1 MERGSPLFQPK
12 IHQNPFFMKLL
23 TIFVCLLA
31 WLLTSCAVVRPGEVG
46 LKQKLGKL
54 QHESLNQG
62 PHGYNVFTSRILKIK
77 TRTVE
82 AFNTL
87 DVPTKEGLTVKSE
100 IALLYHVKPEAA
112 ASVYVNYG
120 MNYQEVIVESNFRAV
135 VRHVSAS
142 YLAKELF
149 AVDRKKIEK
158 EIYDEIVAG
167 ISDKGFAVDAVLL
180 KSITMP
186 PQIFQ
191 AVENKLKAE
200 QETMQMEFVISKQ
213 KREAERMQIEAEAIK
228 NYNRTVSESLSEL
241 LIKWNGVQV
250 LKELVTSNN
259 AKIIVTDGKSPM
271 IINEK

>member
-1 MERGSPLFQPK
+1 
-12 IHQNPFFMKLL
+12 MKSVI
-23 TIFVCLLA
+23 IFSLGLSALV
-31 WLLTSCAVVRPGEVG
+31 LTSCAIVRPGEVG
-46 LKQKLGKL
+46 LKQRLGKL
-54 QHESLNQG
+54 QSTSLNQG
-62 PHGYNVFTSRILKIK
+62 QHGYNPFTSIIIKVK

-112 ASVYVNYG
+112 ANVYVNYG
-120 MNYQEVIVESNFRAV
+120 TNYQEVIVESNFRAV
-135 VRHVSAS
+135 VRHVSAT
-142 YLAKELF
+142 YLAKDLF

-167 ISDKGFAVDAVLL
+167 ISDKGFVVDAVLL

-200 QETMQMEFVISKQ
+200 QETMQMEFTIAKQ
-213 KREAERMQIEAEAIK
+213 RKEAERMQIEADAIK
-228 NYNRTVSESLSEL
+228 SYNKTVSESLSDL
-241 LIKWNGVQV
+241 LIRWNGVQA
-250 LKELVTSNN
+250 LKDLATSPSS
-259 AKIIVTDGKSPM
+259 KLIITDGKSPM
-271 IINEK
+271 ILGDK

>member
-1 MERGSPLFQPK
+1 
-12 IHQNPFFMKLL
+12 MKTNRWLSASMIVILL
-23 TIFVCLLA
+23 S
-31 WLLTSCAVVRPGEVG
+31 SCAIIRPGEVG
-46 LKQKLGKL
+46 IKQRMGKITGDHL
-54 QHESLNQG
+54 AAG
-62 PHGYNVFTSRILKIK
+62 PYLFNPFSTTVKKIP

-100 IALLYHVKPEAA
+100 IALLYHVKPEA
-112 ASVYVNYG
+112 SREVYTKYG

-135 VRHVSAS
+135 VRHICGM
-142 YLAKELF
+142 YYAKELF

-158 EIYDEIVAG
+158 EIYDEIATS
-167 ISDKGFAVDAVLL
+167 IWDKGFVTDAVLL

-200 QETMQMEFVISKQ
+200 QESLQMEFIISKQ
-213 KREAERMQIEAEAIK
+213 KKEAERMQIEAEAIK
-228 NYNRTVSESLSEL
+228 NYNKTISESLNE
-241 LIKWNGVQV
+241 IMVKWSGIQV
-250 LKELVTSNN
+250 LKELVTSPN
-259 AKIIVTDGKSPM
+259 AKVIITDGKTPM

>member
-1 MERGSPLFQPK
+1 MK
-12 IHQNPFFMKLL
+12 TIHWLL
-23 TIFVCLLA
+23 GLSATA
-31 WLLTSCAVVRPGEVG
+31 LLTSCAIVRPGEVG
-46 LKQKLGKL
+46 LKQRMGKL
-54 QHESLNQG
+54 QHNSLDQG
-62 PHGYNVFTSRILKIK
+62 PHGFNPFTSTIIKVK

-100 IALLYHVKPEAA
+100 IALLYHVRPEAA

-120 MNYQEVIVESNFRAV
+120 TNYQEVIVESNFRAV

-142 YLAKELF
+142 YLAKDLF

-167 ISDKGFAVDAVLL
+167 ISDKGFVVDAVLL

-200 QETMQMEFVISKQ
+200 QETMQMEFTIAKQ
-213 KREAERMQIEAEAIK
+213 RKEAERMQIEADAIK
-228 NYNRTVSESLSEL
+228 NYNKAIAESLTE
-241 LIKWNGVQV
+241 IMVRWNGVQV
-250 LKELVTSNN
+250 LKELVTSAN
-259 AKIIVTDGKSPM
+259 AKVIVTDGKSP
-271 IINEK
+271 IILNEK